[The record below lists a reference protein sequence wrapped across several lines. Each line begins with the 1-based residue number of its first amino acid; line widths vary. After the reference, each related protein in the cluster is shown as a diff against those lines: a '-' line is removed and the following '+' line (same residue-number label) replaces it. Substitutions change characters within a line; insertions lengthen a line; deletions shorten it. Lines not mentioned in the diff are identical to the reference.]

1 MGVLHILMKWFPLSL
16 TKNIDT
22 QEQLLN
28 ALESLKQHQETI
40 NTLKM
45 KATEEMSD
53 HLPVRGREGSSNE
66 AEQKVKNKQPVTWAS
81 DALLQAFLQ
90 QRMLPWFPQW
100 WTVTCK
106 GK

>member
-1 MGVLHILMKWFPLSL
+1 MGVLHILMRWFPLSL

-40 NTLKM
+40 NMLKM

-53 HLPVRGREGSSNE
+53 HLPIKGREGSSDE
-66 AEQKVKNKQPVTWAS
+66 VEQKVKNKQ
-81 DALLQAFLQ
+81 LLSN
-90 QRMLPWFPQW
+90 
-100 WTVTCK
+100 TCTT
-106 GK
+106 